1 MRLIWLTDI
10 HFDFLSKQQ
19 RTAFLSTL
27 VAQAPMA
34 VLLGGDL
41 STAPRLAEDLEAISV
56 ALKMPVYFV
65 LGNHD
70 FYFGSIAGVREQVR
84 RLSRKKK
91 KLIWLEDV
99 VYAHLS
105 DEVALV
111 GHGCWGDGRAGD
123 YWGSGLELSDFFLI
137 EDFKGLRKSE
147 RLPLLNRLGDEA
159 ADHLGRFCREA
170 ARHYRKVIVLTHA
183 VPFFETCLH
192 EGRPNPE
199 GLPFFCCKKAG
210 ETLTA
215 VAMEFPGVEFTV
227 LSGHTHSHA
236 HQLILPNLKSRVQG
250 ARYYKPDFELFSL

>member
-1 MRLIWLTDI
+1 MKLLWLTDI
-10 HFDFLSKQQ
+10 HFDFLSKPQ
-19 RTAFLSTL
+19 RSAYLSAL
-27 VAQAPMA
+27 EAQAPRA

-41 STAPRLAEDLEAISV
+41 SAAPRLAEDLEAIST
-56 ALKMPVYFV
+56 ALKAPIYFV

-70 FYFGSIAGVREQVR
+70 YYYGSMAGVRQQVR

-99 VYAHLS
+99 GFVHLS

-137 EDFKGLRKSE
+137 EDFKGLHKSE
-147 RLPLLNRLGDEA
+147 RLPLLNRLGEEA
-159 ADHLGRFCREA
+159 ADYLGRFCREA

-192 EGRPNPE
+192 EGRSNPE
-199 GLPFFCCKKAG
+199 GLPFFCCQKAG

-215 VAMEFPGVEFTV
+215 VALEFPEVEFTV
-227 LSGHTHSHA
+227 LSGHSHCPA
-236 HQLILPNLKSRVQG
+236 HQQILPNLKSRVQG
-250 ARYYKPDFELFSL
+250 AQYYRPGFELLEG

>member
-1 MRLIWLTDI
+1 MKLLWLTDI

-27 VAQAPMA
+27 VAQAPRA

-41 STAPRLAEDLEAISV
+41 STAPRLAEDMEAMGV
-56 ALKMPVYFV
+56 ALKVPVYFV

-70 FYFGSIAGVREQVR
+70 YYYGRIAEVREQVR
-84 RLSRKKK
+84 RFARKKK

-99 VYAHLS
+99 GYVPLN
-105 DEVALV
+105 EEMALV

-123 YWGSGLELSDFFLI
+123 YWGSSLELSDFFLI

-159 ADHLGRFCREA
+159 ADYRGRFCREA

-192 EGRPNPE
+192 EGCSNPE
-199 GLPFFCCKKAG
+199 GLPFFCCQKAG

-227 LSGHTHSHA
+227 LSGHTHSYA
-236 HQLILPNLKSRVQG
+236 HQQILSNLKSRVQG
-250 ARYYKPDFELFSL
+250 ARYYEPGFELLAL